1 MSAILA
7 ALVARIFV
15 PASSESARSG
25 GTRSGEA
32 ETVPLERSDPTRQSG
47 PITLEDIETRL
58 RSLSGTATAAVDQRK
73 TTIVPIGVAGGF
85 ALLGLVYL
93 LGRRR
98 GRRRAT
104 VLEIH
109 RV

>member
-1 MSAILA
+1 MSTILV
-7 ALVARIFV
+7 ALVARLLF
-15 PASSESARSG
+15 PASSDASVSGDSRGAES
-25 GTRSGEA
+25 
-32 ETVPLERSDPTRQSG
+32 ETASLERRGASSGSG

-58 RSLSGTATAAVDQRK
+58 RSLSGTATAAVDQAK
-73 TTIVPIGVAGGF
+73 TTIVPIGIAGGF